1 MNYREITIVVR
12 SYSLAHLG
20 EDDSFAEEIV
30 NSIPNNWDVVE
41 CVEELLVETDE
52 CPYGENGDSS
62 EETE

>member
-41 CVEELLVETDE
+41 CVEELLKEIDE
-52 CPYGENGDSS
+52 
-62 EETE
+62 

>member
-20 EDDSFAEEIV
+20 EDDSFAEEII
-30 NSIPNNWDVVE
+30 NSIPHNWDVVE
-41 CVEELLVETDE
+41 CVEEL